1 MDLKD
6 LSRPSAGDG
15 HRQRTKR
22 AKTGGRKRGSKNKA
36 TKLMERAAKLDL
48 AKRTGEKLAVDL
60 LRDTANLAAQAI
72 QIVKP
77 YDDEGAKR
85 KTGDLEKFFRY
96 AALLKDCAIPLAQY
110 ESPRLSAVA
119 IAPPQRKEYTRI
131 TLNVFEDDKQIDK
144 VIDVESV
151 PFDTIEG

>member
-1 MDLKD
+1 V
-6 LSRPSAGDG
+6 
-15 HRQRTKR
+15 R
-22 AKTGGRKRGSKNKA
+22 AC
-36 TKLMERAAKLDL
+36 
-48 AKRTGEKLAVDL
+48 LAVDW
-60 LRDTANLAAQAI
+60 LRDTVKLAAQGM
-72 QIVKP
+72 QSVKP

-85 KTGDLEKFFRY
+85 KAGDLEKFFRY

-144 VIDVESV
+144 VVDGESV